1 MSRIWTFPFELIKL
15 GLNFIPRKI
24 RKLSQNYDQQ
34 VMESPP
40 LISTV
45 SLMKSVSGNEEK
57 TRLLFQESFEGSVLV
72 ELSSKGLLTL
82 KWRRTSQESFSLL
95 REIGNRCE
103 NSCENSLRGVG
114 SKCSELRNEGFKMGE
129 ESLEKNRKKD
139 RSTEVS
145 AELHAVGSTG
155 SASCLLGNVKTTS
168 EDKAV
173 ESINALN
180 TQTSKGSD
188 TSYGNCH
195 SETYEKLQSP
205 SSSSNVLTLEAPFL
219 NPELFQKSCS
229 GGFTFLSRSGVRL
242 LISTNYVI
250 VAVLPLLA
258 YVYESQTEEWKTL
271 LFPCPVESCCI
282 TAGLCLAMY
291 FPISDTHF
299 SFHTT
304 IHYPTRLLREFDVI

>member
-24 RKLSQNYDQQ
+24 IKLSQNYDQE

-40 LISTV
+40 PISTV

-57 TRLLFQESFEGSVLV
+57 TSLLFQESFEGSLLV
-72 ELSSKGLLTL
+72 ELSFKGLLTL

-95 REIGNRCE
+95 REIGNMCE

-129 ESLEKNRKKD
+129 ESQEENRKND
-139 RSTEVS
+139 SSRSEDEARLTEVS

-155 SASCLLGNVKTTS
+155 NASCLLGNVKTTS

-173 ESINALN
+173 ESMNALN
-180 TQTSKGSD
+180 TQTSEG
-188 TSYGNCH
+188 
-195 SETYEKLQSP
+195 
-205 SSSSNVLTLEAPFL
+205 SSSLSNEVLTLEAPFL

-229 GGFTFLSRSGVRL
+229 GSFTFLSRSGVRL

-250 VAVLPLLA
+250 VAALPLLA
-258 YVYESQTEEWKTL
+258 YVYESQIEEWKTL

-282 TAGLCLAMY
+282 TAGLCLAM
-291 FPISDTHF
+291 
-299 SFHTT
+299 
-304 IHYPTRLLREFDVI
+304 

>member
-40 LISTV
+40 PISTV
-45 SLMKSVSGNEEK
+45 SLMKSVSGNEQK

-103 NSCENSLRGVG
+103 NSCGNSLRGVG

-129 ESLEKNRKKD
+129 ESLEKNRKND
-139 RSTEVS
+139 SSRSEDEARLTEVS

-155 SASCLLGNVKTTS
+155 NASCLLGNVKTTS

-173 ESINALN
+173 ESMNALN
-180 TQTSKGSD
+180 TQTSEG
-188 TSYGNCH
+188 
-195 SETYEKLQSP
+195 
-205 SSSSNVLTLEAPFL
+205 SSSLSNEVLTLEAPFL

-229 GGFTFLSRSGVRL
+229 GSFTFLSRSGVRL

-250 VAVLPLLA
+250 VATLPLLA
-258 YVYESQTEEWKTL
+258 YAYESQIEEWKTL

-282 TAGLCLAMY
+282 TAGLCLAM
-291 FPISDTHF
+291 
-299 SFHTT
+299 
-304 IHYPTRLLREFDVI
+304 

>member
-40 LISTV
+40 PISTV

-57 TRLLFQESFEGSVLV
+57 TSLLFQESFEGSLLV

-82 KWRRTSQESFSLL
+82 EWRRTSQESFSLL

-129 ESLEKNRKKD
+129 ESQEENRKND
-139 RSTEVS
+139 SSRSEDEARLTEVS

-155 SASCLLGNVKTTS
+155 NASCLLGNVKTTS

-173 ESINALN
+173 ESMNALN
-180 TQTSKGSD
+180 TQTSEG
-188 TSYGNCH
+188 
-195 SETYEKLQSP
+195 
-205 SSSSNVLTLEAPFL
+205 SSSLSNEVLTLEAPFL

-229 GGFTFLSRSGVRL
+229 GSFTFLSRSGVRL

-250 VAVLPLLA
+250 VAALPLLA
-258 YVYESQTEEWKTL
+258 YVYESQIEEWKTL

-282 TAGLCLAMY
+282 TAGLCLAM
-291 FPISDTHF
+291 
-299 SFHTT
+299 
-304 IHYPTRLLREFDVI
+304 

>member
-1 MSRIWTFPFELIKL
+1 MDIPFELIKL

-195 SETYEKLQSP
+195 SETYQKLQSP
-205 SSSSNVLTLEAPFL
+205 SSLSNVLTLEAPFL
-219 NPELFQKSCS
+219 NPELFPKSCS

-258 YVYESQTEEWKTL
+258 YVYESQIEEWKTL

-282 TAGLCLAMY
+282 TTGLCLAMY

>member
-1 MSRIWTFPFELIKL
+1 
-15 GLNFIPRKI
+15 
-24 RKLSQNYDQQ
+24 
-34 VMESPP
+34 MESPP

-95 REIGNRCE
+95 RERGNRCE
-103 NSCENSLRGVG
+103 NSCENSLKGLG

-129 ESLEKNRKKD
+129 ESLEENRKNDSSRLEDED
-139 RSTEVS
+139 RLTEVS

-155 SASCLLGNVKTTS
+155 NASCLLGYVKTTS

-180 TQTSKGSD
+180 TQTSEGSD

-205 SSSSNVLTLEAPFL
+205 SSLSSEVLTLEAPFL

-258 YVYESQTEEWKTL
+258 YVYESQIEEWKTL
-271 LFPCPVESCCI
+271 LFPCPVKSCCI
-282 TAGLCLAMY
+282 TAGLCLAM
-291 FPISDTHF
+291 
-299 SFHTT
+299 
-304 IHYPTRLLREFDVI
+304 

>member
-40 LISTV
+40 PISTV

-57 TRLLFQESFEGSVLV
+57 TSLLFQESFEGSLLV

-129 ESLEKNRKKD
+129 ESQEENRKND
-139 RSTEVS
+139 SSRSEDEARLTEVS

-155 SASCLLGNVKTTS
+155 NASCLLGNVKTTS

-173 ESINALN
+173 ESMNALN
-180 TQTSKGSD
+180 TQTSEG
-188 TSYGNCH
+188 
-195 SETYEKLQSP
+195 
-205 SSSSNVLTLEAPFL
+205 SSSLSNEVLTLEAPFL

-229 GGFTFLSRSGVRL
+229 GSFTFLSRSGVRL

-250 VAVLPLLA
+250 VAALPLLA
-258 YVYESQTEEWKTL
+258 YVYESQIEEWKTL

-282 TAGLCLAMY
+282 TAGLCLAM
-291 FPISDTHF
+291 
-299 SFHTT
+299 
-304 IHYPTRLLREFDVI
+304 

>member
-1 MSRIWTFPFELIKL
+1 
-15 GLNFIPRKI
+15 
-24 RKLSQNYDQQ
+24 
-34 VMESPP
+34 MESPP

-45 SLMKSVSGNEEK
+45 SLMKSVSDNEEK

-205 SSSSNVLTLEAPFL
+205 SSLSNVLTLEAPFL

>member
-15 GLNFIPRKI
+15 GLNFILRKI

-40 LISTV
+40 PISTV
-45 SLMKSVSGNEEK
+45 SLMKSVSSNEEK
-57 TRLLFQESFEGSVLV
+57 TSLLFQESFEGSLLV
-72 ELSSKGLLTL
+72 ELSFKGLLTL

-129 ESLEKNRKKD
+129 ESQEENRKND
-139 RSTEVS
+139 SSRSEDEARLTEVS

-155 SASCLLGNVKTTS
+155 NASCLLGNVKTTS

-173 ESINALN
+173 ESMNALN
-180 TQTSKGSD
+180 TQTSEG
-188 TSYGNCH
+188 
-195 SETYEKLQSP
+195 
-205 SSSSNVLTLEAPFL
+205 SSSLSNEVLTLEAPFL

-229 GGFTFLSRSGVRL
+229 GSFTFLSRSGVRL

-250 VAVLPLLA
+250 VAALPLLA
-258 YVYESQTEEWKTL
+258 YVYESQIEEWKTL

-282 TAGLCLAMY
+282 TAGLCLAM
-291 FPISDTHF
+291 
-299 SFHTT
+299 
-304 IHYPTRLLREFDVI
+304 

>member
-1 MSRIWTFPFELIKL
+1 MSRTWTFPFELIKL

-40 LISTV
+40 PISTV
-45 SLMKSVSGNEEK
+45 SLMKSVSGSEEK

-129 ESLEKNRKKD
+129 ESQEENRKND
-139 RSTEVS
+139 SSRSEDEARLTEVS

-155 SASCLLGNVKTTS
+155 NASCLLGNVKTTS

-173 ESINALN
+173 ESMNALN
-180 TQTSKGSD
+180 TQTSEG
-188 TSYGNCH
+188 
-195 SETYEKLQSP
+195 
-205 SSSSNVLTLEAPFL
+205 SSSLSNEVLTLEAPFL

-229 GGFTFLSRSGVRL
+229 GSFTFLSRSGVRL

-250 VAVLPLLA
+250 VAALPLLA
-258 YVYESQTEEWKTL
+258 YVYESQIEEWKTL

-282 TAGLCLAMY
+282 TAGLCLAM
-291 FPISDTHF
+291 
-299 SFHTT
+299 
-304 IHYPTRLLREFDVI
+304 

>member
-1 MSRIWTFPFELIKL
+1 MDIPFELIKL

-57 TRLLFQESFEGSVLV
+57 TRLLFQETFEGSVLV

-195 SETYEKLQSP
+195 SETYQKLQSP
-205 SSSSNVLTLEAPFL
+205 SSLSNVLTLEAPFL